1 MAEPAADTALKD
13 LPALS
18 KIPAFPPIVLR
29 IFDLLASEEVE
40 VRQLV
45 ELLTA
50 DPAFSAQILRLA
62 NSPLF
67 GFHSRIE
74 SLQHA
79 LVILGLK
86 RIRSLAMTVAAANYM
101 QATMKV
107 QELYRCWR
115 HTLACAL
122 LNEELARVTSQP
134 EDVAYTAG
142 LLHDLGRLGLLVA
155 HPSDY
160 AQLLKH
166 ASQNG
171 LEMLDLERKFF
182 GVDHCEA
189 GRMLAERW
197 NLPEDI
203 RIVAGRHHDPPGGP
217 AHDLAGLTYLACQL
231 ADSLG
236 FWATP
241 PLKPLA
247 LEEARDMLP
256 EDARARFG
264 LDAEQLR
271 AAIERRIRSHELV
284 TPPREDST
292 QTQGETPAGPA
303 PEHEEEAEPDLR
315 EVVAAEVPARSLWR
329 DLTVVVLTGLI
340 FSAVFMIMFYLV
352 NR

>member
-1 MAEPAADTALKD
+1 MPEPATETTPKD

-40 VRQLV
+40 VRRLV

-101 QATMKV
+101 QAAMKV

-122 LNEELARVTSQP
+122 LSEELARLTSQP

-155 HPSDY
+155 HSAEY

-166 ASQNG
+166 ATQNG
-171 LEMLDLERKFF
+171 LEMLELERKFF
-182 GVDHCEA
+182 GLDHCEA

-197 NLPEDI
+197 NLPEDL

-217 AHDLAGLTYLACQL
+217 VRDLAGLVYVACQL

-236 FWATP
+236 FWAVP

-247 LEEARDMLP
+247 LSEAREMLP
-256 EDARARFG
+256 EDAGARLG
-264 LDAEQLR
+264 PDPEQLR
-271 AAIERRIRSHELV
+271 GAVERRIRAHELV
-284 TPPREDST
+284 ASQQDSAERPPHDLSQHSTPKPD
-292 QTQGETPAGPA
+292 
-303 PEHEEEAEPDLR
+303 EAFDLR
-315 EVVAAEVPARSLWR
+315 QVVAAATPARSFGR

-340 FSAVFMIMFYLV
+340 FSVVFIVMFYLV
-352 NR
+352 YR

>member
-1 MAEPAADTALKD
+1 MGEPAADTAIKD

-29 IFDLLASEEVE
+29 IFDLLSSEEVE

-45 ELLTA
+45 ELLMA

-101 QATMKV
+101 QAAMRI

-122 LNEELARVTSQP
+122 LSEELARLTAQP
-134 EDVAYTAG
+134 QDVAYTAG

-155 HPSDY
+155 HPSEY

-166 ASQNG
+166 ADENG
-171 LEMLDLERKFF
+171 LQVLDLERKLF

-189 GRMLAERW
+189 GRILAERW

-217 AHDLAGLTYLACQL
+217 VRDVSGLAYLACQL
-231 ADSLG
+231 ADALG
-236 FWATP
+236 FWVVP
-241 PLKPLA
+241 PAKPLA
-247 LEEARDMLP
+247 VSELQELLP
-256 EDARARFG
+256 EEFRGRFHA
-264 LDAEQLR
+264 DAEQLR
-271 AAIERRIRSHELV
+271 AAIERRIRFHGL
-284 TPPREDST
+284 P
-292 QTQGETPAGPA
+292 PA
-303 PEHEEEAEPDLR
+303 PAETGPQPAEATAESGVPTEEEVNDVR
-315 EVVAAEVPARSLWR
+315 EVAAAGIPARSLWR

-340 FSAVFMIMFYLV
+340 FSAVFMVMFYLV